1 MEKNL
6 KARLKKEIEVC
17 LLKHPGADIR
27 QVKDFILLGDSPPDM
42 SMVKN
47 HFEAHHLL

>member
-17 LLKHPGADIR
+17 HPGADIR
-27 QVKDFILLGDSPPDM
+27 QVKDFILLGDSPPDI